1 VARYEKRAL
10 PIRVAGLVLAMLAVL
25 AAVMEQGCAPAAQ
38 QQTVMTS
45 EQERARLDSLRKV
58 WEFER
63 NKAWSTAYENYKN
76 KLYDRSIRPFWEVL
90 RLDTT
95 HVFKDLPYRYLAD
108 SYFRLGFPDSAEI
121 VYKLGLQV
129 FPQSQQLHR
138 NLGYL
143 YMGREQI
150 PEAIEHYEK
159 VVTVDSGTVDD
170 YRILGNLYVRNNQ
183 LDEAIQAFEK
193 VIQLDPSDD
202 ATRKALAQL
211 YKSTGRTDEAIAA
224 MERALEADPQNRR
237 LLYDLGKAYYDR
249 QDFEAALAKFNRLY
263 ELNPDDM
270 DVLMY
275 IGDCYSELE
284 QYQKAIQAFERVLQK
299 DPRNTRAL
307 CEIALAYKELGQ
319 FAKARTYANRALQID
334 PNFGMAYVARGEI
347 YQAAADKCS
356 SGRDVKFDDKLV
368 YKLAYDEFQKAK
380 QDPAWADYAQRMISY
395 LQQLIPTKEDYF
407 FHPDQKEARLDC
419 YSWIYR

>member
-1 VARYEKRAL
+1 MSGRRGKVLSGWMPEIAL
-10 PIRVAGLVLAMLAVL
+10 AILLAIGLA
-25 AAVMEQGCAPAAQ
+25 EYGCAPTAQ
-38 QQTVMTS
+38 QQSVVTP
-45 EQERARLDSLRKV
+45 EQEKARLDSLRRV

-76 KLYDRSIRPFWEVL
+76 KLYDRSIKPFWDVIG
-90 RLDTT
+90 LDTT
-95 HVFKDLPYRYLAD
+95 RVFKDLPFRYLAD
-108 SYFRLGFPDSAEI
+108 CYFRLGMLDSAEV
-121 VYKLGLQV
+121 VYRLGLQV
-129 FPQSQQLHR
+129 FPTSQPLHR

-159 VVTVDSGTVDD
+159 AVTVDSGTVDD

-183 LDEAIQAFEK
+183 LHEAIRAYEK
-193 VIQLDPSDD
+193 VLELDPSDET
-202 ATRKALAQL
+202 TRKALAQL
-211 YKSTGRTDEAIAA
+211 YKSTGRTDEALNA
-224 MERALEADPQNRR
+224 MERALEADPQNAR

-249 QDFEAALAKFNRLY
+249 QDFEKALEKFLRLHQ
-263 ELNPDDM
+263 LNPDDVEAM
-270 DVLMY
+270 MY
-275 IGDCYSELE
+275 VGDCYSELQ
-284 QYQKAIQAFERVLQK
+284 QYPKAIQYFERVLQK
-299 DPRNTRAL
+299 DARNTRAL

-347 YQAAADKCS
+347 YQAAADQCS
-356 SGRDVKFDDKLV
+356 SGRDIKFDDKLV

-380 QDPAWADYAQRMISY
+380 QDPAWSDYAQRMINY

-407 FHPDQKEARLDC
+407 FHPNEKEARLDC